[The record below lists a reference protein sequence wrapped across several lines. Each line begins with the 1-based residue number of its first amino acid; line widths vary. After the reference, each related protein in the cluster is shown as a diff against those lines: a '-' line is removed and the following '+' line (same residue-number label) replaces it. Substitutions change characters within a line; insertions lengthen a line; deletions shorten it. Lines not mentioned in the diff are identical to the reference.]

1 MNLVTKLATCVI
13 VTLLMMAGAVWGFH
27 VLTSGLRADDV
38 VVNIFWYFAA
48 NISFGGLVGFA
59 FLFSAIALAVFDL
72 LSILLFY
79 FRFDLVSR
87 EMDIYRGVEG
97 SVGPK
102 LSTRTKVLV
111 LYPFAIFVCLL
122 LAVAVTREQLASVL
136 ARPS

>member
-27 VLTSGLRADDV
+27 VLTSGLRAHDV
-38 VVNIFWYFAA
+38 VVNIFLYFAA

-59 FLFSAIALAVFDL
+59 FLFSPIALAVFDL

-87 EMDIYRGVEG
+87 ETDIYAGGDGWVG
-97 SVGPK
+97 SK
-102 LSTRTKVLV
+102 LSTRTKVLLV
-111 LYPFAIFVCLL
+111 YPFAIFVCLS
-122 LAVAVTREQLASVL
+122 ATVAVTREELASFL
-136 ARPS
+136 ARPL